1 MSACRVGL
9 LALGA
14 RPDDGAGGARL
25 APAARH
31 RAVIESAAAAERL
44 GFDAVWLADALGDAE
59 DVPPTPAVVLAAI
72 AARTERVRLG
82 VCAVLRAGVDP
93 LRLAEDTATL
103 DALSGGRLEVGA
115 GLLGASAPGAES
127 AERPDPEPEAAARI
141 GEGVE
146 LLRRLWTETEV
157 SWAGRFR
164 APLERVTVEPRPVQR
179 PHPPLWIAGA
189 SAQAADLAAR
199 LGLPLLLP
207 SSPAPPERLV
217 LLVDRYR
224 EQAARAGRPA
234 RVGACSAVRLAGPS
248 AEAGAELADRLL
260 AARAALGLEL
270 QLLAFDP
277 GAVPEPERGE
287 ALARL
292 ASAVLPRLAAP
303 GAVG

>member
-1 MSACRVGL
+1 VPACRVGL

-14 RPDDGAGGARL
+14 CLDAPPGSPRL

-31 RAVIESAAAAERL
+31 RAVIESAVLAERL
-44 GFDAVWLADALGDAE
+44 GFDAVWLADAPGCAE
-59 DVPPTPAVVLAAI
+59 HAPPTPAVVLAAI

-82 VCAVLRAGVDP
+82 ACSVVRAGLDP

-115 GLLGASAPGAES
+115 GLLEATGTGRERTELHEPEREA
-127 AERPDPEPEAAARI
+127 AERT

-157 SWAGRFR
+157 SWTGRFR
-164 APLERVTVEPRPVQR
+164 APLERVTVEPRPVQQ
-179 PHPPLWIAGA
+179 PHPPLWIAGG

-207 SSPAPPERLV
+207 SAPAPPERLAP
-217 LLVDRYR
+217 LVERYR
-224 EQAARAGRPA
+224 ERAARAGHRA
-234 RVGACSAVRLAGPS
+234 RVGACSAVGLAGPS
-248 AEAGAELADRLL
+248 PEGRTELADRLL
-260 AARAALGLEL
+260 AARAVLGLEL

-277 GAVPEPERGE
+277 GAVPEPGLGE
-287 ALARL
+287 ALERL
-292 ASAVLPRLAAP
+292 ASELLPRLAAP

>member
-1 MSACRVGL
+1 MPACRVGL

-14 RPDDGAGGARL
+14 RPDDGAGGARV

-44 GFDAVWLADALGDAE
+44 GFDAVWLADALADAE
-59 DVPPTPAVVLAAI
+59 DAPSTPAVVLAAI

-82 VCAVLRAGVDP
+82 VVTLLRAGVDP

-115 GLLGASAPGAES
+115 GLLGATGPGGERV
-127 AERPDPEPEAAARI
+127 ERPDPEPEAAARVAD
-141 GEGVE
+141 GVA
-146 LLRRLWTETEV
+146 LLRRLWTETDV

-179 PHPPLWIAGA
+179 PHPPLWLAGA

-199 LGLPLLLP
+199 VGLPLLLP
-207 SSPAPPERLV
+207 NASTPCERLV
-217 LLVDRYR
+217 PLVDRYR

-248 AEAGAELADRLL
+248 AEGGAELADRLL

-270 QLLAFDP
+270 QLVAFDP
-277 GAVPEPERGE
+277 GAVPEPERNAALE
-287 ALARL
+287 RLAR
-292 ASAVLPRLAAP
+292 AVLPRLAGP